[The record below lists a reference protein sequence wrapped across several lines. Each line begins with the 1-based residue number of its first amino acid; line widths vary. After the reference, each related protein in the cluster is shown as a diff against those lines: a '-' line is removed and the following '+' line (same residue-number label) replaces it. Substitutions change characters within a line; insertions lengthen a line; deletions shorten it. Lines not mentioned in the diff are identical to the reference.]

1 MKFSNGK
8 FMLETIKNTINSIFS
23 KIFLLILAASFALWG
38 VGDIFSSNNN
48 SSVAT
53 IGKLDVT
60 ADDFVK
66 TYQRIISDL
75 NNNTNG
81 QITEEIAKSLGVP
94 RQTLGQLINEKLID
108 IEVKKANINLPDD
121 YLRKIIYTSD
131 VFKDQFGEFSKQQFD
146 YVIRQ
151 LGMDEETYFN
161 EIRKAVLREQI
172 QSPFTSQKDL
182 SKILNNIYY
191 DVRYEKRNL
200 KVVNF
205 NASTYKIDSIPSE
218 NDINDKLNK
227 DSALYQKPE
236 FRSFSFISIK
246 PDDLLENIIINNEE
260 LKKEYDNYP
269 EKYNISEKRDV
280 LLANFND
287 REEAQS
293 IANKINDLDEDS
305 SISEAFIEIIKV
317 NTDLDSNSVK
327 LGLIEYNDFPS
338 EVSDSIFKAEASKLI
353 GPEKTAFGWRLFLVS
368 NIQQAVKNTFE
379 NVKAEIEKELK
390 VNIAIDKMYDL
401 GNTFYDEI
409 AAGNQIKQAALSIG
423 AKVEEFKY
431 IDVNGI
437 DENGNIVKNLPPY
450 PELLSTVFSSNNNE
464 TSELINTIGNTMY
477 AIEVND
483 ILEKRIMTI
492 DEARNRIIED
502 IKLEKGMKLA
512 LNNATNF
519 SEEVN
524 NNNFEKIAEKYNLIV
539 LEATNVSR
547 EGAGAEGI
555 LDTES
560 LQEAFNI
567 KKGETSSPKKYK
579 NNNYLIINVTE
590 ILPVKN
596 RNDDQLIRINSE
608 ISQSISRDIE
618 QLFINNLTNN
628 QKIKINEN
636 LLNSL
641 FQNDS

>member
-1 MKFSNGK
+1 MENL
-8 FMLETIKNTINSIFS
+8 MLETIKNKINSIFS

-53 IGKLDVT
+53 VGKLDVT

-108 IEVKKANINLPDD
+108 IEVNKANINLPDN
-121 YLRKIIYTSD
+121 YLRKIIYSSD
-131 VFKDQFGEFSKQQFD
+131 VFKDQFGAFSKQQFD

-151 LGMDEETYFN
+151 LGMDETTYFN

-182 SKILNNIYY
+182 SKILNNTYY
-191 DVRYEKRNL
+191 DIRYEKRNL

-205 NASTYKIDSIPSE
+205 NASSYKVDSIPSE
-218 NDINDKLNK
+218 NDIREKLNK
-227 DSALYQKPE
+227 DSGLYQKPE

-246 PDDLLENIIINNEE
+246 PDDLIEDIKITNEE

-269 EKYNISEKRDV
+269 EKYNTPEKREV
-280 LLANFND
+280 LLANFNEK
-287 REEAQS
+287 EEAQS
-293 IANKINDLDEDS
+293 IANKIKDLDTDA
-305 SISEAFIEIIKV
+305 SISKIFIEIIKENTELDPNLV
-317 NTDLDSNSVK
+317 N

-338 EVSDSIFKAEASKLI
+338 EVSDSIFKTEANILI
-353 GPEKTAFGWRLFLVS
+353 GPEKTAFGWRLFLV
-368 NIQQAVKNTFE
+368 T
-379 NVKAEIEKELK
+379 NVKPAINKTFKDVKTDIEKELK
-390 VNIAIDKMYDL
+390 VSIAIEKMYEL
-401 GNTFYDEI
+401 GNIFYDEI
-409 AAGNQIKQAALSIG
+409 AAGNQIEQAALSIG

-431 IDVNGI
+431 INVNGI
-437 DENGNIVKNLPPY
+437 DQNGNVVNNIPPY
-450 PELLSTVFSSNNNE
+450 PELLDTVFSYNNNE

-477 AIEVND
+477 AIQVND
-483 ILEKRIMTI
+483 ILDKRIMTLE
-492 DEARNRIIED
+492 EARNKVIED
-502 IKLEKGMKLA
+502 INLEKSMELA

-519 SEEVN
+519 SKELN
-524 NNNFEKIAEKYNLIV
+524 NGNFEKIAEKYNLIV
-539 LEATNVSR
+539 LEANNVSR
-547 EGAGAEGI
+547 DGAGAEGI
-555 LDTES
+555 LDNES
-560 LQEAFNI
+560 LREAFNI
-567 KKGETSSPKKYK
+567 KKGENSSPKKYK
-579 NNNYLIINVTE
+579 NENYLIINVTE
-590 ILPVKN
+590 ILPVID
-596 RNDDQLIRINSE
+596 RNSDQLIRINSE

-618 QLFINNLTNN
+618 LLFINNLTNN

>member
-1 MKFSNGK
+1 
-8 FMLETIKNTINSIFS
+8 MLETIKNKINSIFS

-53 IGKLDVT
+53 VGKLDVT

-108 IEVKKANINLPDD
+108 IEVNKANINLPDD
-121 YLRKIIYTSD
+121 YLRKIIYSSD
-131 VFKDQFGEFSKQQFD
+131 VFKDQFGAFSKQQFD

-151 LGMDEETYFN
+151 LGMDETTYFN

-191 DVRYEKRNL
+191 DIRYEKRNL

-205 NASTYKIDSIPSE
+205 NASSYKVDSIPSE
-218 NDINDKLNK
+218 NDIKEKLNK
-227 DSALYQKPE
+227 DSRLYQKPE

-246 PDDLLENIIINNEE
+246 PDDLIEDIRITNEE

-269 EKYNISEKRDV
+269 EKYNTPEKREV

-287 REEAQS
+287 KEEAQS
-293 IANKINDLDEDS
+293 IANKIKDLDTDA
-305 SISEAFIEIIKV
+305 SISKIFIEIIKE
-317 NTDLDSNSVK
+317 NTELDPNSVN

-338 EVSDSIFKAEASKLI
+338 EVSDSIFKTEANILI
-353 GPEKTAFGWRLFLVS
+353 GPEKTAFGWRLFLVT
-368 NIQQAVKNTFE
+368 NIKPAINNTFQD
-379 NVKAEIEKELK
+379 VKSDIEKELK
-390 VNIAIDKMYDL
+390 VSVAIEKMYDL
-401 GNTFYDEI
+401 GNIFYDEI
-409 AAGNQIKQAALSIG
+409 AAGNQIEQAALSIG

-437 DENGNIVKNLPPY
+437 DQNGNVVNNIPPY
-450 PELLSTVFSSNNNE
+450 PELLDTVFSYNNNE

-477 AIEVND
+477 AIQVND
-483 ILEKRIMTI
+483 ILDKRIMTLE
-492 DEARNRIIED
+492 EARNKVIKD
-502 IKLEKGMKLA
+502 INLERSMELA

-519 SEEVN
+519 SKELN
-524 NNNFEKIAEKYNLIV
+524 NSNFEKIAEKYNLIV
-539 LEATNVSR
+539 LEANNVSR
-547 EGAGAEGI
+547 DGAGAEGI
-555 LDTES
+555 LDNES
-560 LQEAFNI
+560 LREAFNI

-579 NNNYLIINVTE
+579 NENYLIINVTE
-590 ILPVKN
+590 ILPVID
-596 RNDDQLIRINSE
+596 RNNDQLIRINSE

-618 QLFINNLTNN
+618 LLFINNLTNN

>member
-1 MKFSNGK
+1 
-8 FMLETIKNTINSIFS
+8 MLETIKNKINSIFS
-23 KIFLLILAASFALWG
+23 KIFLLILASSFALWG

-53 IGKLDVT
+53 VGKLDVT

-108 IEVKKANINLPDD
+108 IEVNKANINLPDD
-121 YLRKIIYTSD
+121 YLRKIIYSSD
-131 VFKDQFGEFSKQQFD
+131 VFKDQFGAFSKQQFD

-151 LGMDEETYFN
+151 LGMDETTYFN

-191 DVRYEKRNL
+191 DIRYEKRNL

-205 NASTYKIDSIPSE
+205 NASSYKVDSIPSE
-218 NDINDKLNK
+218 NDIKEKLNK
-227 DSALYQKPE
+227 DSGLYQKPE

-246 PDDLLENIIINNEE
+246 PDDLIEDIKITNEE

-269 EKYNISEKRDV
+269 EKYNTPEKREV
-280 LLANFND
+280 LLANFNEK
-287 REEAQS
+287 EEAQS
-293 IANKINDLDEDS
+293 IANKIKDLDTDA
-305 SISEAFIEIIKV
+305 SISKIFIEIIKENTELDPNLV
-317 NTDLDSNSVK
+317 N

-338 EVSDSIFKAEASKLI
+338 EVSDSIFKTEANILI
-353 GPEKTAFGWRLFLVS
+353 GPEKTAFGWRLFLVT
-368 NIQQAVKNTFE
+368 NIKPAINKTFQDVKTD
-379 NVKAEIEKELK
+379 IEKELK
-390 VNIAIDKMYDL
+390 VSIAIEKMYNL

-409 AAGNQIKQAALSIG
+409 AAGNQIEQAALSIG

-437 DENGNIVKNLPPY
+437 DQNGNIVNNIPPY
-450 PELLSTVFSSNNNE
+450 PELLDTVFSYNSNE

-477 AIEVND
+477 AIQVND
-483 ILEKRIMTI
+483 ILDKRIMTLE
-492 DEARNRIIED
+492 EARNKVIED
-502 IKLEKGMKLA
+502 INLEKRMELA

-519 SEEVN
+519 SKEIN
-524 NNNFEKIAEKYNLIV
+524 NGNFEKIAEKYNLIV
-539 LEATNVSR
+539 LEANNVSR
-547 EGAGAEGI
+547 DGAGAEGI
-555 LDTES
+555 LDNES
-560 LQEAFNI
+560 LREAFNI

-579 NNNYLIINVTE
+579 NENYLIINVTE
-590 ILPVKN
+590 ILPVID
-596 RNDDQLIRINSE
+596 RNNDQLIRINSE

-618 QLFINNLTNN
+618 LLFINNLTNN